1 MCGLFYCLLDG
12 LVSGGL
18 VWGGL
23 SGGLRRNRG
32 DRMKIFTKTV
42 IMKVEFIVIF
52 IVAWLIGWFGMMWL
66 LTS

>member
-12 LVSGGL
+12 LVSDGL
-18 VWGGL
+18 V